1 LKELKLKIHKLFI
14 PLGAIFFLLAGI
26 VSLSC
31 AEALDYAALALPARL
46 ESLGQSAA
54 ARDNGL
60 GGAYLNPATLGSV
73 RSQEILFSTGKIFE
87 DYTRYS
93 LGLARRLDNART
105 VWGLSLAAAEIT
117 GLRRIENVGG
127 RPQVLDEE
135 TSRRMVIIF
144 SLADCPSENFSWGL
158 NLKYYQHELFSDKAV
173 AAALDAGLR
182 YKILT
187 GLALGVSGRNLN
199 EADLTWSTGTNEVLR
214 REFQAGLAYETPF
227 WPVILSLD
235 KIYSG
240 QNVYTNYGAE
250 FWLWPEILA
259 LRAGLSAEILNLGL
273 GFSLY
278 GFSLDYAYAD
288 QEDLGVS
295 HKISLGW
302 AY

>member
-1 LKELKLKIHKLFI
+1 MINFS
-14 PLGAIFFLLAGI
+14 G
-26 VSLSC
+26 

-60 GGAYLNPATLGSV
+60 GGAYLNPATLSSV
-73 RSQEILFSTGKIFE
+73 RHQEVLVSTGKIFE

-93 LGLARRLDNART
+93 LGLARRLDGT
-105 VWGLSLAAAEIT
+105 QTIWGLSLAAAEIT
-117 GLRRIENVGG
+117 GLRRIENSGG
-127 RPQVLDEE
+127 RPQVLGEE
-135 TSRRMVIIF
+135 TSRRAVIIF
-144 SLADCPSENFSWGL
+144 SLVNCWSENFSLGA
-158 NLKYYQHELFSDKAV
+158 NLKYYQHELFSAK
-173 AAALDAGLR
+173 AAAVGLDAGLK
-182 YKILT
+182 YEILD
-187 GLALGVSGRNLN
+187 GLDLGVSGRNLTETN
-199 EADLTWSTGTNEVLR
+199 LSWSTGLNEILR
-214 REFQAGLAYETPF
+214 REFQAGLAYELPF

-240 QNVYTNYGAE
+240 QNADTNYGAE
-250 FWLWPEILA
+250 LWLWPEILA

-273 GFSLY
+273 GLSLY